1 MASLSPQPGRRRDGS
16 KTPERDERKHF
27 PSLKKSL
34 SALRS
39 KTPSDTAENV
49 ERIPYTPKSATPTP
63 QNMPHSN
70 QPLSVS
76 IPRPSA
82 AADVAFAALHYLPTP
97 LLVLSSVKS
106 VVLANEAMG
115 RLLGMDFPEAYY
127 KPADNSDVEDE
138 EPLLDRLVGRTLS
151 EIGVQIIQ
159 NGQRVWV
166 GWEVSN
172 AFVMSDCSRLKNG
185 SRNSSIILLRTWII
199 LPRIQ
204 RTVTVGGQLCRA

>member
-39 KTPSDTAENV
+39 RTLSDTPGNV
-49 ERIPYTPKSATPTP
+49 ESLPYVPRSSPPTPTP
-63 QNMPHSN
+63 QSMTQSN

-115 RLLGMDFPEAYY
+115 RLLGMDFPEAYQ
-127 KPADNSDVEDE
+127 KLVDNSDIEDE

-151 EIGVQIIQ
+151 EIGIQIIQ

-172 AFVMSDCSRLKNG
+172 ASVMSNCSGLKK
-185 SRNSSIILLRTWII
+185 
-199 LPRIQ
+199 
-204 RTVTVGGQLCRA
+204 A

>member
-1 MASLSPQPGRRRDGS
+1 MASLSPQQRRRRDGS

-27 PSLKKSL
+27 LSLKKSL
-34 SALRS
+34 SALRAS
-39 KTPSDTAENV
+39 TPPDLAENV
-49 ERIPYTPKSATPTP
+49 ERIPFTPKAASPS
-63 QNMPHSN
+63 PHNVGPSS

-127 KPADNSDVEDE
+127 KPVDDSDIEDG

-166 GWEVSN
+166 GWEVRNASN
-172 AFVMSDCSRLKNG
+172 RSNCSGLKSG
-185 SRNSSIILLRTWII
+185 LEI
-199 LPRIQ
+199 PR
-204 RTVTVGGQLCRA
+204 

>member
-1 MASLSPQPGRRRDGS
+1 MTNLSPQPDRRRDGS
-16 KTPERDERKHF
+16 KTPERGEQKHF

-39 KTPSDTAENV
+39 STPSDTAEDA
-49 ERIPYTPKSATPTP
+49 ESIPYAPKVATQTP
-63 QNMPHSN
+63 QNMAQGN

-76 IPRPSA
+76 IPRSSA

-97 LLVLSSVKS
+97 LLVLSSIKS

-127 KPADNSDVEDE
+127 KHVDKSDIEDE

-166 GWEVSN
+166 GWEVSSPPI
-172 AFVMSDCSRLKNG
+172 MSNGSGLKKR
-185 SRNSSIILLRTWII
+185 SRNSSIILLQTWIV
-199 LPRIQ
+199 LPRVQ
-204 RTVTVGGQLCRA
+204 KTVTLGDQLCQA

>member
-1 MASLSPQPGRRRDGS
+1 MTSLSPQPARRRDGS
-16 KTPERDERKHF
+16 KTPERGEPKHF

-39 KTPSDTAENV
+39 STPPDTAENG
-49 ERIPYTPKSATPTP
+49 ESSPYTPEVAAPLP
-63 QNMPHSN
+63 HNMAQGN
-70 QPLSVS
+70 RPLSVS
-76 IPRPSA
+76 IPKPSA
-82 AADVAFAALHYLPTP
+82 AANVAFAALHYLPTP

-115 RLLGMDFPEAYY
+115 RLLGMDFPEAYH
-127 KPADNSDVEDE
+127 KSADNSDSEDE

-166 GWEVSN
+166 GWEVSS
-172 AFVMSDCSRLKNG
+172 ASVSC
-185 SRNSSIILLRTWII
+185 
-199 LPRIQ
+199 RIA
-204 RTVTVGGQLCRA
+204 RD